1 MEDTAGHLRGAD
13 GETGYASDRN
23 RRYAEICNK
32 QLNAQRN
39 CAGSV
44 DVQCSLPI
52 KRESAVLNA
61 PSPAGNPLTVTD
73 SKISIAWLLEIA
85 RENFPDVLPQ
95 SVLAHYG
102 ISRPGTALGRPA
114 RNTDV
119 KTAGQ
124 KPPTLGFWMCW
135 RA

>member
-1 MEDTAGHLRGAD
+1 MLPRGQEFRKDEYDEQAGVKEQPCEYQEG
-13 GETGYASDRN
+13 
-23 RRYAEICNK
+23 
-32 QLNAQRN
+32 LNAKKEP
-39 CAGSV
+39 AAL
-44 DVQCSLPI
+44 LPAI
-52 KRESAVLNA
+52 TDESDTL
-61 PSPAGNPLTVTD
+61 TD

-124 KPPTLGFWMCW
+124 KPPTLGFWMRW